1 MKNLQKNKKSD
12 IILVEKILIKEH
24 IIMIKRELY
33 LSKIRDS
40 YDSEL
45 IKVIIG
51 VRRSGKSVLMTQII
65 DELKEKGIKEDHIIY
80 MNFEDY
86 DYIDYTEPKKFNSYV
101 KSKIK
106 DKAKYY
112 LLFDEIQNVNDFERV
127 INSFRAT
134 LNVSIFI
141 TGSNSKLLSGELAT
155 HLSGRYISIKMMPFT
170 FKEYLELKKE
180 KNEEIDTDKAFIEY
194 LEWGCMP
201 QIFNT
206 NSIEERKLYL
216 KDLYNSIILKDIVE
230 RNKIKDVNLLNRVI
244 QFLMENIG
252 GIISS
257 NLIVGYLKN
266 EKVQTTA
273 DTILNYIEYI
283 NNSLIINKVNRYDI
297 RGKSVMATLEKYYL
311 TDLGLLQLKKS
322 PIEKKIG
329 GRLENIVYNE
339 LIARGYEVY
348 IGKTNKGEIDFVIDD
363 FGDRKYIQVADY
375 LSSDEV
381 VEREFG
387 AYKAVEDNYPKYVIT
402 MDKLDYSRDGI
413 IHKNIIDFLLSDKMS
428 LSS

>member
-1 MKNLQKNKKSD
+1 
-12 IILVEKILIKEH
+12 
-24 IIMIKRELY
+24 MIKREMY
-33 LSKIRDS
+33 LKKIRAS

-65 DELKEKGIKEDHIIY
+65 EELKQKGIKKDHIIY

-86 DYIDYTEPKKFNSYV
+86 DYIDYTEPKEFNEYI
-101 KSKIK
+101 KNKIK
-106 DKAKYY
+106 DKEKYY
-112 LLFDEIQNVNDFERV
+112 LLFDEIQNVKEFEKV

-155 HLSGRYISIKMMPFT
+155 HLTGRYISIRILPFT
-170 FKEYLELKKE
+170 FKEYLELKKD
-180 KNEEIDTDKAFIEY
+180 KKEEIDIDKSFIEY

-206 NSIEERKLYL
+206 NNIEERKLYL
-216 KDLYNSIILKDIVE
+216 RDLYNSTILKDIVE
-230 RNKIKDVNLLNRVI
+230 RNKIKDINLLNRVV
-244 QFLMENIG
+244 QFIMENIG

-257 NLIVGYLKN
+257 NSITSYLKN
-266 EKVQTTA
+266 EKIQTTP
-273 DTILNYIEYI
+273 DTILNYVEYMT
-283 NNSLIINKVNRYDI
+283 NSLIVSKVNRYDI
-297 RGKSVMATLEKYYL
+297 RGKKVMSTLEKYYL
-311 TDLGLLQLKKS
+311 ADLGVLQLKKS
-322 PIEKKIG
+322 PIEKKVG

-348 IGKTNKGEIDFVIDD
+348 IGKTDRGEIDFVVDN
-363 FGDRKYIQVADY
+363 FGEREYIQVADY

-381 VEREFG
+381 IKREFA
-387 AYKAVEDNYPKYVIT
+387 AYKAVDDNYPKYVIS
-402 MDKLDYSRDGI
+402 MDKIDYSQNGI
-413 IHKNIIDFLLSDKMS
+413 IHKNVIDWL
-428 LSS
+428 

>member
-1 MKNLQKNKKSD
+1 
-12 IILVEKILIKEH
+12 
-24 IIMIKRELY
+24 MIKREMY
-33 LSKIRDS
+33 LRKIRDS

-51 VRRSGKSVLMTQII
+51 VRRSGKSVLMMQII
-65 DELKEKGIKEDHIIY
+65 KELKENGIDDNHIIY
-80 MNFEDY
+80 INFEDY
-86 DYIDYTEPKKFNSYV
+86 DYIDYTEPKKFNEYV
-101 KSKIK
+101 KSQIT
-106 DKAKYY
+106 DKEKYY
-112 LLFDEIQNVNDFERV
+112 LLFDEIQNVEQFEKV

-155 HLSGRYISIKMMPFT
+155 HLSGRYISIKIMPFT

-180 KNEEIDTDKAFIEY
+180 KNIEIDKEQSFMEY

-206 NSIEERKLYL
+206 DSLIERKLYL
-216 KDLYNSIILKDIVE
+216 RDLYNSLILKDIVE
-230 RNKIKDVNLLNRVI
+230 RNKIKDINLLNRVI

-252 GIISS
+252 GIISANS
-257 NLIVGYLKN
+257 ITSYLKN
-266 EKVQTTA
+266 EKIQTTI

-283 NNSLIINKVNRYDI
+283 TNSLIVNKVNRYDI
-297 RGKSVMATLEKYYL
+297 RGKNVMATLEKYYL

-322 PIEKKIG
+322 PIEKKVG

-348 IGKTNKGEIDFVIDD
+348 IGKTDKGEIDFVIDD
-363 FGDRKYIQVADY
+363 FDGRKYIQVADY
-375 LSSDEV
+375 LSSDDV
-381 VEREFG
+381 IKREFG
-387 AYKAVEDNYPKYVIT
+387 AYRAVEDNYPKYVIT
-402 MDKLDYSRDGI
+402 MDKIDYSQDGI
-413 IHKNIIDFLLSDKMS
+413 IHKNIIDFLLSDN
-428 LSS
+428 L